1 MMEAMAVD
9 GKRIFREI
17 LEVIIPALILFLVI
31 RAFLFEARYV
41 PSPSMHPTI
50 MVWDRFLVEKV
61 TYRFREPK
69 RGEIVVFRPPAQV
82 LKMMKEIPVPNTPLQ
97 TQDFIKR
104 IIGLPGET
112 IWIREGT
119 VYIDGQPLA
128 EDYIS
133 PDREPLY
140 EFGPVRIPAD
150 HYLMLGDNR
159 NQSWDGHNWGFV
171 PRKNIIGRAFW
182 RFWPLNRMGPIR

>member
-1 MMEAMAVD
+1 MVVD

-17 LEVIIPALILFLVI
+17 LEVVIPAIILFLVI

-61 TYRFREPK
+61 TYRFRQPE
-69 RGEIVVFRPPAQV
+69 RGEIVVFRPPAHV
-82 LKMMKEIPVPNTPLQ
+82 LEMIKEMSVPNTPLK

-112 IWIREGT
+112 VRIREGT
-119 VYIDGQPLA
+119 VYIDGRPLV

-133 PDREPLY
+133 PDRQPLY
-140 EFGPVRIPAD
+140 EYGPVQIPEG

-159 NQSWDGHNWGFV
+159 NHSWDGHNWGFV
-171 PRKNIIGRAFW
+171 PRKNIIGRAIW
-182 RFWPLNRMGPIR
+182 RFWPLNRIGTIR